1 MSKPD
6 VTFLPVGT
14 VTFWGGRGCFGPC
27 SVSSQSLV
35 VWSAGVGF
43 RQQRRSECQL
53 EDPAFT
59 FCFVSVGSFLL
70 VVGGWFGI

>member
-6 VTFLPVGT
+6 AAFLPVGT
-14 VTFWGGRGCFGPC
+14 VTFSRGERGALALAR
-27 SVSSQSLV
+27 SLV

-43 RQQRRSECQL
+43 RKQRRSECQL
-53 EDPAFT
+53 EDPAFS